1 MTRKP
6 RYPPRIHGCPVEQV
20 RLFVARPTQPGIPVA
35 GLVPAI
41 HAFFPFDGAL
51 GEDVGGRDKPG
62 HGGSKVVYFSA
73 VPPCGCDETLNRT
86 VVGLSRPSAS
96 WVGRAKDVDTRVK
109 PAQDDKGVTPAA
121 SPDCIWSLSFLPE
134 HLEHAL
140 GDNKATKDVDRG

>member
-1 MTRKP
+1 
-6 RYPPRIHGCPVEQV
+6 
-20 RLFVARPTQPGIPVA
+20 VA

-86 VVGLSRPSAS
+86 AVDLFRASTCRKRP
-96 WVGRAKDVDTRVK
+96 K
-109 PAQDDKGVTPAA
+109 P
-121 SPDCIWSLSFLPE
+121 
-134 HLEHAL
+134 LENML
-140 GDNKATKDVDRG
+140 

>member
-1 MTRKP
+1 PRKWP
-6 RYPPRIHGCPVEQV
+6 RRAERPRREWRGRAGSAPYSPSFSSPRHGAQKTVVRSTLASNLRSSSPAWCHGCPVEQV

-73 VPPCGCDETLNRT
+73 VPPWGCDQTL
-86 VVGLSRPSAS
+86 
-96 WVGRAKDVDTRVK
+96 
-109 PAQDDKGVTPAA
+109 
-121 SPDCIWSLSFLPE
+121 
-134 HLEHAL
+134 
-140 GDNKATKDVDRG
+140 

>member
-20 RLFVARPTQPGIPVA
+20 RLFVARTTQPGIPVA

-86 VVGLSRPSAS
+86 VVGQARPSTPS
-96 WVGRAKDVDTRVK
+96 GVRNRGVDTRDK
-109 PAQDDKGVTPAA
+109 P
-121 SPDCIWSLSFLPE
+121 
-134 HLEHAL
+134 
-140 GDNKATKDVDRG
+140 